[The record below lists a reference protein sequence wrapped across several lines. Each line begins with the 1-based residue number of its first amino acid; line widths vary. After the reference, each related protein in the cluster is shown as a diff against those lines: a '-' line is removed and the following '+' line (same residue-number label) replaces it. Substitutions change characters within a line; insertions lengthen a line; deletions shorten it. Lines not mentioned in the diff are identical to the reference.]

1 MSGKKTFMLHEPGTM
16 AFAGKYNSATHRYAA
31 LKAATNGFRE
41 ILLRQ
46 TNTKIV
52 HRYTGSETVL
62 KEPRVVKRRDREIV
76 YSKKPHAV
84 YEGSF
89 EYKGAE
95 DEKEEKEEKEVP
107 GEAAEEASEAPGK
120 AADKP
125 KPKPKPRATKKAKDG
140 QE

>member
-31 LKAATNGFRE
+31 LKAATNGFKE

-52 HRYTGSETVL
+52 HRYTGSETIL

-95 DEKEEKEEKEVP
+95 DEKEGHP
-107 GEAAEEASEAPGK
+107 AEEAEAEPEAK
-120 AADKP
+120 PEPEP
-125 KPKPKPRATKKAKDG
+125 KPEVKRKPRAKATKAKDS

>member
-31 LKAATNGFRE
+31 LKAATNGFKE

-52 HRYTGSETVL
+52 HRYTGSETIL

-95 DEKEEKEEKEVP
+95 DEKEGHP
-107 GEAAEEASEAPGK
+107 AEEAEAEPEAK
-120 AADKP
+120 PEPEP
-125 KPKPKPRATKKAKDG
+125 KPEVKRKPRARATKAKDS

>member
-31 LKAATNGFRE
+31 LKAATNGFKE

-52 HRYTGSETVL
+52 HRYTGSETIL

-95 DEKEEKEEKEVP
+95 DEKEGHP
-107 GEAAEEASEAPGK
+107 AEEAEAEAEPEAK
-120 AADKP
+120 PEPEP
-125 KPKPKPRATKKAKDG
+125 KPEVKRKPRARATKAKDS